1 MVECQSSKGSL
12 PLRNPRAIMT
22 LFCVAIIE
30 VHAVHARLQEADV
43 GLFSRMWRVIRGWLL
58 LGVEKAED
66 PEIVLTEAKEAM
78 ERELAKAKESAVTA
92 IAQRNRLRQMHADE
106 QKRATELEAQARA
119 AVRAGDDELARALL
133 VEKANHDKT
142 VESLSAQ
149 LASAEQSAASVKE
162 SIRALEAQVRERA
175 AERLRLIAGWKQA
188 QIQEQL
194 NKALS
199 GVSFDDHVQAFE
211 RASNKIQELQA
222 KADARLEV
230 GQNDLTGRMAK
241 LQNNVAHQ
249 EADNQLQALKQ
260 EMGMLPPAEEKTEE
274 QVRNIEV

>member
-1 MVECQSSKGSL
+1 DENK
-12 PLRNPRAIMT
+12 R
-22 LFCVAIIE
+22 
-30 VHAVHARLQEADV
+30 V
-43 GLFSRMWRVIRGWLL
+43 G
-58 LGVEKAED
+58 
-66 PEIVLTEAKEAM
+66 
-78 ERELAKAKESAVTA
+78 
-92 IAQRNRLRQMHADE
+92 
-106 QKRATELEAQARA
+106 ELEAQARA

-142 VESLSAQ
+142 VEGLTGQ
-149 LASAEQSAASVKE
+149 LASAEQSASAVKE

-199 GVSFDDHVQAFE
+199 GVSIEGNIQAFE

-230 GQNDLTGRMAK
+230 GQTDLNSRLSK
-241 LQNNVAHQ
+241 LQSTVNSQQA
-249 EADNQLQALKQ
+249 EDQLQALKQ
-260 EMGMLPPAEEKTEE
+260 EMGMLPPTEEKTEE
-274 QVRNIEV
+274 KVRNIEV

>member
-1 MVECQSSKGSL
+1 M
-12 PLRNPRAIMT
+12 
-22 LFCVAIIE
+22 
-30 VHAVHARLQEADV
+30 

-66 PEIVLTEAKEAM
+66 PEVVLTEAKEAM

-92 IAQRNRLRQMHADE
+92 IAQRNRLRQMLVDS
-106 QKRATELEAQARA
+106 KTRATELEAQARA

-142 VESLSAQ
+142 VESLTGQ
-149 LASAEQSAASVKE
+149 LTAAEQSAAAVKE

-199 GVSFDDHVQAFE
+199 GVSIEGNIQAFE
-211 RASNKIQELQA
+211 RASTKIQELQA

-230 GQNDLTGRMAK
+230 GQTDLNSRVQK
-241 LQNNVAHQ
+241 LQSTVSSQ
-249 EADNQLQALKQ
+249 KADDELLALKQ
-260 EMGMLPPAEEKTEE
+260 EMGMLPPAEAKTEE
-274 QVRNIEV
+274 KVRNIEV

>member
-1 MVECQSSKGSL
+1 MG
-12 PLRNPRAIMT
+12 A
-22 LFCVAIIE
+22 
-30 VHAVHARLQEADV
+30 LQEADV
-43 GLFSRMWRVIRGWLL
+43 GLFSRMWRVIRSWLL

-78 ERELAKAKESAVTA
+78 ERELSKAKDSAVTA
-92 IAQRNRLRQMHADE
+92 IAQRNRLRQMMADE
-106 QKRATELEAQARA
+106 QKQVTEKEAQARA

-133 VEKANHDKT
+133 VEKANHDKS

-149 LASAEQSAASVKE
+149 LAAAEQSAASVKE

-199 GVSFDDHVQAFE
+199 GVSIEGNMQAFE

-222 KADARLEV
+222 KAEARLEV
-230 GQNDLTGRMAK
+230 GQTDLTSRLTK
-241 LQNNVAHQ
+241 LQSTVATQ

-260 EMGMLPPAEEKTEE
+260 EM
-274 QVRNIEV
+274 

>member
-1 MVECQSSKGSL
+1 
-12 PLRNPRAIMT
+12 
-22 LFCVAIIE
+22 
-30 VHAVHARLQEADV
+30 V
-43 GLFSRMWRVIRGWLL
+43 GLFSRIWRVIRGWLL

-92 IAQRNRLRQMHADE
+92 IAQRNRLRQMLADE
-106 QKRATELEAQARA
+106 QKQLADLEAKARA

-142 VESLSAQ
+142 VESLGTQ
-149 LASAEQSAASVKE
+149 LAAAEQSAASVKE

-211 RASNKIQELQA
+211 RASTKIQELQA

-230 GQNDLTGRMAK
+230 GQSDLTTRLSK
-241 LQNNVAHQ
+241 LQTTVVQ
-249 EADNQLQALKQ
+249 QQADDQLQALKQ
-260 EMGMLPPAEEKTEE
+260 EMGMLPPAEQKIEE
-274 QVRNIEV
+274 EEVVRIIEV

>member
-1 MVECQSSKGSL
+1 
-12 PLRNPRAIMT
+12 
-22 LFCVAIIE
+22 
-30 VHAVHARLQEADV
+30 V
-43 GLFSRMWRVIRGWLL
+43 GLFSRIWRVIRGWLL

-92 IAQRNRLRQMHADE
+92 IAQRNRLRQMHDDE
-106 QKRATELEAQARA
+106 QKRVVELEAQARA

-142 VESLSAQ
+142 VESLSGQ
-149 LASAEQSAASVKE
+149 LAAAEQSASSVKE

-199 GVSFDDHVQAFE
+199 GVSIEGNIQAFE

-230 GQNDLTGRMAK
+230 GQTDLNSRVAK
-241 LQNNVAHQ
+241 LQTSVAHQ
-249 EADNQLQALKQ
+249 QADDQLQALKQ

>member
-1 MVECQSSKGSL
+1 M
-12 PLRNPRAIMT
+12 
-22 LFCVAIIE
+22 
-30 VHAVHARLQEADV
+30 
-43 GLFSRMWRVIRGWLL
+43 GLFSRIWRVIRGWLL

-92 IAQRNRLRQMHADE
+92 IAQRNRLRQMLADE
-106 QKRATELEAQARA
+106 QKQLADLEAKARA

-142 VESLSAQ
+142 VESLGTQ
-149 LASAEQSAASVKE
+149 LAAAEQSAASVKE

-188 QIQEQL
+188 QIQE
-194 NKALS
+194 
-199 GVSFDDHVQAFE
+199 
-211 RASNKIQELQA
+211 LQA

-230 GQNDLTGRMAK
+230 GQSDLSTRLSK
-241 LQNNVAHQ
+241 LQTTVVQ
-249 EADNQLQALKQ
+249 QQADDQLQALKQ
-260 EMGMLPPAEEKTEE
+260 EMGMLPPAEQKIEEEEK
-274 QVRNIEV
+274 VRNIEV